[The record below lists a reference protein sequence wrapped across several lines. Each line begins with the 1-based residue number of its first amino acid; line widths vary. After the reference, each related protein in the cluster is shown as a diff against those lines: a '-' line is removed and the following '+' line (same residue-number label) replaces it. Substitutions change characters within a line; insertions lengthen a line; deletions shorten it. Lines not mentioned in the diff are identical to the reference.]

1 MNSYRTDFE
10 NMRIPTLEN
19 IHNGITHKKEVLQEK
34 MSQDMGRKPFYDIL
48 PRNYDILPME
58 KCSIRDIKELDDLHA
73 KQFDC
78 FWTLENKRAS
88 EQNDLDTFNASFRFY
103 SFIDE
108 LNDIEVNKFYESCK
122 YWNNNSIMTSYD
134 IIEELK
140 KNPDFIEE
148 VYAL

>member
-78 FWTLENKRAS
+78 FWTLEKRKHPS
-88 EQNDLDTFNASFRFY
+88 KM
-103 SFIDE
+103 I
-108 LNDIEVNKFYESCK
+108 
-122 YWNNNSIMTSYD
+122 
-134 IIEELK
+134 
-140 KNPDFIEE
+140 
-148 VYAL
+148 